1 MKDSKNLLLILVC
14 TALLL
19 TWIYHLYDKSQYS
32 RHQFEVL
39 VKDTLATQ
47 EAIKDSLQRLFN
59 EKSEEL
65 DTTKIKEDSLKGT
78 LDSTMLKIYSLRI
91 QITNILKNRN
101 ATNADLKR
109 AKDLIS
115 EYQEKIEEMKAQ
127 NSDLEAERTRL
138 NGILAQLND
147 QMKDLQDDNKKIAQ
161 ENKDLTE
168 TINEASTF
176 IASEL
181 CLSAVSVRPGKKEIE
196 AYSAK
201 KANKFIFSF
210 ALQNNIA
217 KSDDYDVYVVI
228 TQPDNKVLQNDVWG
242 AGADYFTSKTEGT
255 KAYTAKIH
263 FDYNKGEKK
272 KLIYTIQPDNFLS
285 GTYTFQVYQNGV
297 SIGETTKQ
305 LD

>member
-1 MKDSKNLLLILVC
+1 MKDSKNLLLLLVC
-14 TALLL
+14 IALLS
-19 TWIYHLYDKSQYS
+19 TWVYHIYDKSHYS
-32 RHQFEVL
+32 HHQFEVL

-47 EAIKDSLQRLFN
+47 EAVKDSLQRLFN
-59 EKSEEL
+59 KKTVEL
-65 DTTKIKEDSLKGT
+65 DTTKIVEDSLKGR

-101 ATNADLKR
+101 ATNTDLQK
-109 AKDLIS
+109 AKGLIL

-127 NSDLEAERTRL
+127 NSDLESERERL
-138 NGILAQLND
+138 NAVLAQLND
-147 QMKDLQDDNKKIAQ
+147 QMKNLQENNQRITQ
-161 ENKDLTE
+161 ENKELSE

-181 CLSAVSVRPGKKEIE
+181 YLSAVTARPGKKETE
-196 AYSAK
+196 TLTAK

-210 ALQNNIA
+210 TLQNNITTSA
-217 KSDDYDVYVVI
+217 SYDVYVVI

-272 KLIYTIQPDNFLS
+272 KLIYMIQPDNFLP
-285 GTYTFQVYQNGV
+285 GTYIFQVYQNGV
-297 SIGETTKQ
+297 ALGETTKQ
-305 LD
+305 LK

>member
-1 MKDSKNLLLILVC
+1 MKDSKNLLILLVC
-14 TALLL
+14 FALLV
-19 TWIYHLYDKSQYS
+19 TWVYHLYDKSQYS
-32 RHQFEVL
+32 HHQPEIL
-39 VKDTLATQ
+39 LKDTLATQ
-47 EAIKDSLQRLFN
+47 ETIKDSLQRLFN
-59 EKSEEL
+59 QKTVEL
-65 DTTKIKEDSLKGT
+65 DTTKIAEDSLKGT
-78 LDSTMLKIYSLRI
+78 LDSTMLKIYGLRI

-101 ATNADLKR
+101 ATKTDLKK
-109 AKDLIS
+109 AKDLIL

-127 NSDLEAERTRL
+127 NNDLEAERTRL

-147 QMKDLQDDNKKIAQ
+147 QMKNLQENNQKITQ
-161 ENKDLTE
+161 ENKELTE

-181 CLSAVSVRPGKKEIE
+181 CLSAVTTRPGKKEME
-196 AYSAK
+196 AFSAK

-210 ALQNNIA
+210 ALQNNIVQ
-217 KSDDYDVYVVI
+217 SSSYDVYVII
-228 TQPDNKVLQNDVWG
+228 TQPDHKVLQNDVWG
-242 AGADYFTSKTEGT
+242 TGADYFTSKTEGT

-285 GTYTFQVYQNGV
+285 GTYTFQVYQNGI

-305 LD
+305 LN

>member
-1 MKDSKNLLLILVC
+1 MALIS
-14 TALLL
+14 
-19 TWIYHLYDKSQYS
+19 TWVYHLYDKSQYS

-47 EAIKDSLQRLFN
+47 EAVRDSLQRLFDQ
-59 EKSEEL
+59 KSAEL
-65 DTTKIKEDSLKGT
+65 GTTKISEDSLKGT
-78 LDSTMLKIYSLRI
+78 LDSTMLKIYDLRV
-91 QITNILKNRN
+91 QITNILRNRN
-101 ATNADLKR
+101 ATNEDLKR
-109 AKDLIS
+109 AKDLIA
-115 EYQEKIEEMKAQ
+115 EYQEEIEEMKSE
-127 NSDLEAERTRL
+127 NSDLEAERSRL
-138 NGILAQLND
+138 NNVLDQLND
-147 QMKDLQDDNKKIAQ
+147 QMKTLQEDNQRITQ
-161 ENKDLTE
+161 QNKELTQ

-181 CLSAVSVRPGKKEIE
+181 CLSAVTTRPGKKETE

-217 KSDDYDVYVVI
+217 QSSAYDVYVVI
-228 TQPDNKVLQNDVWG
+228 TQPDHKVLQDDIWG
-242 AGADYFTSKTEGT
+242 SGADYFSSKTEGT
-255 KAYTAKIH
+255 KSYTAKVH

-297 SIGETTKQ
+297 VLGETTKE
-305 LD
+305 LN

>member
-1 MKDSKNLLLILVC
+1 MKDSKNLLLLLVC
-14 TALLL
+14 IALIT
-19 TWIYHLYDKSQYS
+19 TWVYHLYDKSQYS
-32 RHQFEVL
+32 HHQFEVL

-47 EAIKDSLQRLFN
+47 EAIRDSLQKLFDQ
-59 EKSEEL
+59 KSVEL
-65 DTTKIKEDSLKGT
+65 DTTKVKEDSLKGT
-78 LDSTMLKIYSLRI
+78 LDSTMLKIYDLRI

-101 ATNADLKR
+101 STNADLKR
-109 AKDLIS
+109 AKDLIL

-127 NSDLEAERTRL
+127 NSDLEVERTRL
-138 NGILAQLND
+138 NGVLSQLNT
-147 QMKDLQDDNKKIAQ
+147 QMKTLEDDNQKVIQ
-161 ENKDLTE
+161 ENKELTE

-176 IASEL
+176 IASEM
-181 CLSAVSVRPGKKEIE
+181 CLSAVTTRAGKKEME
-196 AYSAK
+196 SMSAK

-217 KSDDYDVYVVI
+217 RSSSYDVYVVI
-228 TQPDNKVLQNDVWG
+228 VQPDNKVLQNDVWG

-285 GTYTFQVYQNGV
+285 GTYVFQVYQNG
-297 SIGETTKQ
+297 INLGQTTKQ
-305 LD
+305 LN